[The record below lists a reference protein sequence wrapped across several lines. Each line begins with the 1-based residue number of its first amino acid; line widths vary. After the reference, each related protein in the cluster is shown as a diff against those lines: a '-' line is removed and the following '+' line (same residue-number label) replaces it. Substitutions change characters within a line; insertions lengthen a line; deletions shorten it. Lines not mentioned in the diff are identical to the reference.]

1 MFANKAVVANAVER
15 RTTIRQ
21 EKPVGEVV
29 VDSSQRLPKRV
40 GNFWAASCL
49 TLSAM
54 PLEIPIFN
62 MGSSSVNQSICH
74 GEERTADQ
82 DSGEYIC
89 TVALVISITCFVFI
103 SVFVYSQVK
112 LVQIFVLLYCRSSVC
127 FFYRYSVI

>member
-1 MFANKAVVANAVER
+1 MSSMFANKAVVANAER

-29 VDSSQRLPKRV
+29 VDWSQRLPKRV

-82 DSGEYIC
+82 DSGEYI
-89 TVALVISITCFVFI
+89 
-103 SVFVYSQVK
+103 Q
-112 LVQIFVLLYCRSSVC
+112 
-127 FFYRYSVI
+127 